1 MPIGDDPRKQP
12 VRRHHR
18 PRDTGG
24 ATPHLAHRVD
34 QMRGIAQTLGL
45 GHGDVVGGRL
55 GRAGKDG
62 DACSQKRCQRAVGQC
77 LGRQSQQD
85 RNIAR
90 GLTDQGDIL
99 KSEGADRGGGVDAGP
114 VRRQERPLQM
124 QPEDAGN
131 TRRDGRTDSSDGLKL
146 IAPRRGNKGG
156 QDVRGAALCGGFDHD
171 AQGLGGPWLNCR
183 STKPGATIS
192 AWVTRRSPAISTI
205 GSMSGGAP
213 SPGNRRRASIVAVS
227 AMGRIHGGDN
237 RGVKQV
243 SCHWI
248 KQHRRIPMQPKR

>member
-99 KSEGADRGGGVDAGP
+99 KSEGADRGGGVNAGP

-171 AQGLGGPWLNCR
+171 AQGLGGAVVELSVDETGR
-183 STKPGATIS
+183 DD
-192 AWVTRRSPAISTI
+192 I
-205 GSMSGGAP
+205 GLGHAAVA
-213 SPGNRRRASIVAVS
+213 RDLDHRVDERRASIVAVS